1 MTTYDEALES
11 YLRKLFGEED
21 DSFIAIRETT
31 VAAGLP
37 QIMIRPEEGRFLE
50 FLAAVVKARNA
61 LEIGTLGG
69 YSGSWIARGLAD
81 GGRLLT
87 IERDP
92 KRAELARENLIQV
105 GFDDRVEV
113 RTGDAHEL
121 FSELSVEGPFDLIF
135 IDAEKE
141 GYPQY
146 YEWAVENLAIGGILA
161 AHNALSHGAVADP
174 RDERERTKSL
184 RWFNEQLASNSDFVS
199 LIFPAGD
206 GIAFGVKRR

>member
-1 MTTYDEALES
+1 MPTYDEALES
-11 YLRKLFGEED
+11 YLRMLFGKED
-21 DSFIAIRETT
+21 DAFVGIRETT

-50 FLAAVVKARNA
+50 FLTSVVNARNA

-92 KRAELARENLIQV
+92 KRAELARENLMRV

-113 RTGDAHEL
+113 RIGDAHEL
-121 FSELSVEGPFDLIF
+121 LSELSAEGPFDLIF

-146 YEWAVENLAIGGILA
+146 YQWAVDNLAIGGILA

-174 RDERERTKSL
+174 EDERERTESL

>member
-1 MTTYDEALES
+1 MPTYDEALES
-11 YLRKLFGEED
+11 YLRMLFGKED
-21 DSFIAIRETT
+21 DAFVGIRETT

-50 FLAAVVKARNA
+50 FLTSVVNARNA

-92 KRAELARENLIQV
+92 KRAELARENLMRV
-105 GFDDRVEV
+105 GFEDRVEV
-113 RTGDAHEL
+113 RIGDAHEL
-121 FSELSVEGPFDLIF
+121 LPELSAEGPFDLIF

-146 YEWAVENLAIGGILA
+146 YQWAVDHLAIGGILA

-174 RDERERTKSL
+174 EDERERTKSL
-184 RWFNEQLASNSDFVS
+184 RWFNEQLASNPKFIS
-199 LIFPAGD
+199 LIFPTGD
-206 GIAFGVKRR
+206 GIAFGFKMA